1 MLSFRYKGNQYF
13 GDLSATGA
21 IHFEQKVFESIRAW
35 VSYVEHTF
43 STRRQTNGAWNRVHF
58 KGTLLVDLKSEY
70 LKLPVEPPQEM
81 NVGPFSE
88 KEVAALKAGLKAL
101 GPRWLQIAKD
111 YVKTRDGTQ
120 IRGYAHRHFTS
131 PSN

>member
-1 MLSFRYKGNQYF
+1 M
-13 GDLSATGA
+13 
-21 IHFEQKVFESIRAW
+21 
-35 VSYVEHTF
+35 
-43 STRRQTNGAWNRVHF
+43 HF

-101 GPRWLQIAKD
+101 GPRWRQIAKD
-111 YVKTRDGTQ
+111 YVKTRNNSE
-120 IRGYAHRHFTS
+120 IRRCAQYHIYK
-131 PSN
+131 